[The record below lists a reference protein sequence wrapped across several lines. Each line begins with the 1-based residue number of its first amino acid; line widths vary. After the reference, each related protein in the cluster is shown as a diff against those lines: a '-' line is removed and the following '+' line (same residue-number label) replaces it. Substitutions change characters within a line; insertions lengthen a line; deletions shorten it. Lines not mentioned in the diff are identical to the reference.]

1 MVEDIN
7 DQASDFTANSVALST
22 QTLSRLEDINT
33 RYVDNSIVIYY
44 KIDWYLFKYDIITL
58 SKNSQFIDG
67 SYCS

>member
-33 RYVDNSIVIYY
+33 RYVDNSIVVYYEIYVY
-44 KIDWYLFKYDIITL
+44 KYDINIIKKIL
-58 SKNSQFIDG
+58 NL
-67 SYCS
+67 